1 MIIVQNPC
9 ENPLEVLL
17 SWWTF
22 QGSKRQGGD
31 VVFRRG
37 GGVVAG
43 AKVVG
48 AIGGLALVRL
58 SVREAICK
66 RLCLSASWISTFPS
80 FPFHPHSHFHSPS
93 LNYANSALIFMNYL
107 LGCATH
113 SGNIIKRTK

>member
-48 AIGGLALVRL
+48 AIGGLALVCL

-80 FPFHPHSHFHSPS
+80 FPFHPHSHSHSPS
-93 LNYANSALIFMNYL
+93 LNYANSALIFN
-107 LGCATH
+107 
-113 SGNIIKRTK
+113 